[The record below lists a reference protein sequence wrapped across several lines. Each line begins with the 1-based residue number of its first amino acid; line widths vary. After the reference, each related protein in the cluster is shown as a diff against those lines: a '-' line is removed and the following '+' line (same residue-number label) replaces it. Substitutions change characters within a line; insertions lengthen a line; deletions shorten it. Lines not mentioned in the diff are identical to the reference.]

1 MGHKQHHHDH
11 DATHRHGP
19 ANGLAAQE
27 PELADRIRRRAYELF
42 QNHPDSSELQ
52 NWLRAEREILQ
63 ASPVLPAVH

>member
-1 MGHKQHHHDH
+1 MGHKPHQHNH

-19 ANGLAAQE
+19 ANALAAQE
-27 PELADRIRRRAYELF
+27 PGLADRIRRRAYELF
-42 QNHPDSSELQ
+42 QTHPDSSELQ